1 MNEKTE
7 SKEMKISEI
16 REIKIVEEN
25 KEIFIL
31 AAWSHYE

>member
-1 MNEKTE
+1 
-7 SKEMKISEI
+7 MKIFERI